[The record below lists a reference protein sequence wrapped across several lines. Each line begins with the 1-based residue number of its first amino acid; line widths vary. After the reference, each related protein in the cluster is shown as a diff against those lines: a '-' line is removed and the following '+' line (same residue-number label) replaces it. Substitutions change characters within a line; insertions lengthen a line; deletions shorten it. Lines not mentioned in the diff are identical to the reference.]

1 MENIGKALVVCGLV
15 LTTGPFSF
23 HTVAQ
28 DYVDVEAERAAQR
41 ASGGAVED
49 PYRVKP
55 AQQYPATS
63 YGVSTGAASSAA
75 TTAAQAQPS
84 GNSATVP
91 TSAAQPRPLPS
102 AGIGSQNQNLGNLV
116 YQIQQLQQEVMTLN
130 GRVEKQAYELRRL
143 QQQLDDRYQD
153 LDRRL
158 GGSGSVGAG
167 VGVGSGSGVGS
178 GVAAGVAA
186 GSAVSSSAARAS
198 GTSAQPR
205 VSSPEKA
212 RSPQPQR
219 AEQPGEGEAYRAA
232 YALVRGQQWDSAIS
246 AFDKFLQQYPAGRY
260 APNAHYWLGE
270 LYLVTQPPQ
279 LESAR
284 QAFML
289 LLSEYPDN
297 NKAPDAMYKLGK
309 VYFQKGNRSKGRE
322 YLDRVISEYGG
333 TNSSA
338 VQLSR
343 EFIAENY

>member
-1 MENIGKALVVCGLV
+1 MENIGRALIVCGLV
-15 LTTGPFSF
+15 LTTGPLSF

-28 DYVDVEAERAAQR
+28 DYIDVEAERAAQR
-41 ASGGAVED
+41 ASSGAVED

-63 YGVSTGAASSAA
+63 YGVNTGAARSTATATAPVQSSGGAA
-75 TTAAQAQPS
+75 AVPASALPSRPPS
-84 GNSATVP
+84 G
-91 TSAAQPRPLPS
+91 

-158 GGSGSVGAG
+158 GGTGSVGAG
-167 VGVGSGSGVGS
+167 VGAGVGAS
-178 GVAAGVAA
+178 VVTGSA
-186 GSAVSSSAARAS
+186 GSSSSAPVSGAKSTPPKASSPQKAR
-198 GTSAQPR
+198 TAQP
-205 VSSPEKA
+205 P
-212 RSPQPQR
+212 R

-232 YALVRGQQWDSAIS
+232 YALVRGQQWDAAIS

-309 VYFQKGNRSKGRE
+309 VYFQKGNRARGRE
-322 YLDRVISEYGG
+322 YLDRVISEYGN